1 MSDRFSSA
9 DGEGEALEPGQLIAI
24 DTNCRRLLAAAWPDA
39 DAWRLEAGV
48 DVLRPYIARLAITGD
63 YRYDEVRSVGLRLRE
78 VFYPEAEHPSGLQG
92 W

>member
-39 DAWRLEAGV
+39 DPRRLEAGV
-48 DVLRPYIARLAITGD
+48 DVLRPYIVRLAITGN
-63 YRYDEVRSVGLRLRE
+63 YQYDEVRNVGLRLRA
-78 VFYPEAEHPSGLQG
+78 VFHPEAEHPRGL
-92 W
+92 

>member
-1 MSDRFSSA
+1 M
-9 DGEGEALEPGQLIAI
+9 
-24 DTNCRRLLAAAWPDA
+24 
-39 DAWRLEAGV
+39 